1 MRADDLH
8 DSDRAR
14 VDSTI
19 ATMDTHHSTARRAR
33 VQRPMIPAFSALIRY
48 EPRHPNCQCARHPGQ
63 LPPLSAIDIVP
74 GNRPRLGANKR
85 KIQAKG
91 RTERERS
98 MWSGRAFAAAISCLL
113 ALGSAAIAS
122 EPKQGGIFR
131 IYHRDSPGSASIHEG
146 ATYSVNIP
154 FMPVFNNLVI
164 YDQHIAQNSLDD
176 IRPELAESWAWSADN
191 KTLTF
196 KLRQGVKWH
205 DGKPFTSADVK
216 CTFDMLMGKSQ
227 QKFRQNPRK
236 AWYDQV
242 DEVTTNGDFEASFK
256 LKRPQP
262 SLLALL
268 ASGYTPVY
276 PCHVSPAEMR
286 THPIGTGPFNFVE
299 FKANESIKLTR
310 NENYWKKGL
319 PYLDGIEFTII
330 TNRSTAILA
339 FIAGKFDMTFPTE
352 VTIPLMKDVKT
363 QAPNAVCVVAPTN
376 VATNIIV
383 NSSNPPFDNPDIR
396 RALALALDRKA
407 FISILLEGQGDIGG
421 TMEPAPDGLW
431 AMPKEML
438 EQIPGYGPYIN
449 ANREEAKKLMQKAG
463 YGPDKHLAVKVSTRN
478 IPVYRDPAVI
488 LIDQIKS
495 IYIDGEL
502 DVVDTAQWFPKVAR
516 KDYALG
522 LNLTGNAV
530 DDPDQSFYENYSCGS
545 ERNYTNYCNKEIEKL
560 FDEQSQQT
568 DIQKRKKLVW
578 EIDKKLQ
585 EDVARPIIFHSRQG
599 TCWQPYVKGITVMVN
614 SSYNG
619 YRYEDVWL
627 DK

>member
-1 MRADDLH
+1 M
-8 DSDRAR
+8 
-14 VDSTI
+14 
-19 ATMDTHHSTARRAR
+19 
-33 VQRPMIPAFSALIRY
+33 
-48 EPRHPNCQCARHPGQ
+48 
-63 LPPLSAIDIVP
+63 
-74 GNRPRLGANKR
+74 
-85 KIQAKG
+85 
-91 RTERERS
+91 RS
-98 MWSGRAFAAAISCLL
+98 MRGLAAAALSLL
-113 ALGSAAIAS
+113 AIFGAAQAG
-122 EPKQGGIFR
+122 EPKQGGILR
-131 IYHRDSPGSASIHEG
+131 IYHRDSPANASIHEG
-146 ATYSVNIP
+146 ATYSVNVP
-154 FMPVFNNLVI
+154 FMPVFNNLVV
-164 YDQHIAQNSLDD
+164 YKQDVAQNSMDT
-176 IRPELAESWAWSADN
+176 IVPELAESWAWSADN

-196 KLRQGVKWH
+196 KLRQGVTWH

-236 AWYDQV
+236 SWYDEV
-242 DEVTTNGDFEASFK
+242 ADVTTSGDFEASFN

-276 PCHVSPAEMR
+276 PCHVSPGDMR
-286 THPIGTGPFNFVE
+286 THPIGTGPFKFVE

-310 NENYWKKGL
+310 NPDYWRKGL

-330 TNRSTAILA
+330 PNRSTAILA
-339 FIAGKFDMTFPTE
+339 FVAGKFDLTFPTE
-352 VTIPLMKDVKT
+352 VSIPLLKDIKT
-363 QAPNAVCVVAPTN
+363 QAPNAVCVVEPTN

-383 NSSNPPFDNPDIR
+383 NSTSPPFDNPDIR
-396 RALALALDRKA
+396 RAMALALDRKA
-407 FISILLEGQGDIGG
+407 FISILFEGQADIGG
-421 TMEPAPDGLW
+421 TMLPAPGGLW

-438 EQIPGYGPYIN
+438 ETISGYGPDIN
-449 ANREEAKKLMQKAG
+449 ANREGARKLMQKAG

-502 DVVDTAQWFPKVAR
+502 DVVETANWFAKIAR

-545 ERNYTNYCNKEIEKL
+545 ERNYTNYCNKDIEKL
-560 FDEQSQQT
+560 FDQQSQET
-568 DIQKRKKLVW
+568 DIDKRKKLVW
-578 EIDKKLQ
+578 EIDKQLQ
-585 EDVARPIIFHSRQG
+585 EDVARPIIFHIHAG